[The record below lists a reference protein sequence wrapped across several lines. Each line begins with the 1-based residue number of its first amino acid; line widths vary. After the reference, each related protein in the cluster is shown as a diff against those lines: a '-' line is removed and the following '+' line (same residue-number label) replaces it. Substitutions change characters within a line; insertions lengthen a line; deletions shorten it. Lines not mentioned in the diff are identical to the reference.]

1 MTNNFTISPEE
12 ILFQTKLSC
21 QIPQITQ
28 QILTRHIITTE
39 AAKAGIEVSTE
50 ELQQVADRIRL
61 DEGLMDAP
69 TTLSWLEQRML
80 SVDDFEQIAT
90 ILVLT
95 KKLSHHLFSDKI
107 EPCFVANQLDYAG
120 AILYEVILEDED
132 LVLELYC
139 TICEGETTFP
149 EVAHLYI
156 ENTEL
161 RRVGGYLGKRNR
173 NQLDP
178 AISAAVFAAT
188 PPQVLK
194 PILTSR
200 GFHLIFVE
208 ELIEPILDE
217 ELQREIMANLFDEWI
232 QEKLD
237 EFAVSYLSESARNS
251 EKQSI

>member
-1 MTNNFTISPEE
+1 MSNNFTISPEE
-12 ILFQTKLSC
+12 ILLQIKLSC
-21 QIPQITQ
+21 QIPQVTQ

-39 AAKAGIEVSTE
+39 ATKARIEVSTE

-69 TTLSWLEQRML
+69 VTLSWLEQRLL

-107 EPCFVANQLDYAG
+107 EPFFVTNQLDYAG
-120 AILYEVILEDED
+120 AILYEAILEDED

-139 TICEGETTFP
+139 TICEGEQTFP
-149 EVAHLYI
+149 EVAHVHI
-156 ENTEL
+156 QNPEL
-161 RRVGGYLGKRNR
+161 RRIGGYLGKRNR
-173 NQLDP
+173 SQLDP

-194 PILTSR
+194 PILTAR

-208 ELIEPILDE
+208 ELIQPLLDE
-217 ELQREIMANLFDEWI
+217 QLQREIMTNMFDEWI
-232 QEKLD
+232 QSRLD
-237 EFAVSYLSESARNS
+237 EFAVYYLSTSQE
-251 EKQSI
+251 